1 MSWKDRLRPNLTLI
15 SPQGNV
21 FEPLWSGNT
30 RSMEK
35 KLGIFEFPKIK
46 GLKIQ
51 DLDVGGVRY
60 PLTFFFE
67 GLDHDQEAN
76 KFFKACKERGLWE
89 VNHPVRGGL
98 SLQLV
103 SVSESIEPVTSGNI
117 TTIESEWL
125 EPQESAIV
133 GPMPQVAAQIQAQT
147 VFVNNSAA
155 NQLNNNIL
163 QDTAGFVKRIQTE
176 TNKLT
181 QKITDGLKTL
191 TEPIA
196 DINSSIQAIQRSI
209 QGIITQSVVD
219 VLALGGQIQQLVQL
233 PALASDDI
241 QTRLTTYSAMIADV
255 FTLFPSDDNPESK
268 NTVSLHEVAL
278 SAAIVAVA
286 QIGSTGTLQTRSRAV
301 ETIETVS
308 QLFTDITDNLDNVQD
323 LFQDKTIDL
332 QYFSQS
338 DSFADSA
345 YITALGIQYLQ
356 QALFDL
362 AIERRFTLKS
372 PRSPIE
378 ITISEYGALG
388 ENDANFDLFIES
400 NQLQGNDILLL
411 PAGREVV
418 VYA

>member
-21 FEPLWSGNT
+21 FEPLWSGNS

-51 DLDVGGVRY
+51 DLDVGGVSY

-67 GLDHDQEAN
+67 GLNHDQEAN
-76 KFFKACKERGLWE
+76 RFFKACKERGPWE

-117 TTIESEWL
+117 TVIESEWL
-125 EPQESAIV
+125 EPQEIAIV

-147 VFVNNSAA
+147 IIANNSAA
-155 NQLNNNIL
+155 NQLDTNIL

-181 QKITDGLKTL
+181 QKITAGLKTL
-191 TEPIA
+191 TEPVA
-196 DINSSIQAIQRSI
+196 EINSSILAIQRSI
-209 QGIITQSVVD
+209 QGVITQATVD
-219 VLALGGQIQQLVQL
+219 VLALGGQIQQLIQL
-233 PALASDDI
+233 PSLASTDI
-241 QTRLTTYSAMIADV
+241 QVRLTTYGAMIADI
-255 FTLFPSDDNPESK
+255 FTLFPSDDDLESK
-268 NTVSLHEVAL
+268 NTISLHEVAL
-278 SAAIVAVA
+278 SAAITAVA
-286 QIGSTGTLQTRSRAV
+286 QIVSTGTLETRSQAV
-301 ETIETVS
+301 ETIETTS
-308 QLFTDITDNLDNVQD
+308 QLFSDITDALDNVQD
-323 LFQDKTIDL
+323 LFQAKTIDL

-345 YITALGIQYLQ
+345 LITALGIQYLQ

-362 AIERRFTLKS
+362 AIERRITLKS

-378 ITISEYGALG
+378 ITITEYGDLG
-388 ENDANFDLFIES
+388 ENDSNFDLFLES
-400 NQLQGNDILLL
+400 NRLQGNDILLL

>member
-1 MSWKDRLRPNLTLI
+1 MSWKDRLNPNLTLI
-15 SPQGNV
+15 SPQGNI
-21 FEPLWSGNT
+21 FEPLWSGNA

-46 GLKIQ
+46 GLRIQ
-51 DLDVGGVRY
+51 DLDVGGVSY

-89 VNHPVRGGL
+89 VNHPVRGSL

-103 SVSESIEPVTSGNI
+103 SVSEEIQPVISGNI
-117 TTIESEWL
+117 TQFNTEWL
-125 EPQESAIV
+125 EPQEIDIV
-133 GPMPQVAAQIQAQT
+133 GPFPQVAAQIQAQT

-191 TEPIA
+191 SGPVAE
-196 DINSSIQAIQRSI
+196 INSSIIAIQRSI
-209 QGIITQSVVD
+209 QGVITQSVVD
-219 VLALGGQIQQLVQL
+219 ILALGGQIQQLIQL
-233 PALASDDI
+233 PSLVSTDI
-241 QTRLTTYSAMIADV
+241 QVRLTTYGAMIADI
-255 FTLFPSDDNPESK
+255 FTLFPSDDDQESK
-268 NTVSLHEVAL
+268 NTISLHEVAL
-278 SAAIVAVA
+278 SASIVAVA
-286 QIGSTGTLQTRSRAV
+286 QIVSTGTLETRSQAV
-301 ETIETVS
+301 ETMETVS
-308 QLFTDITDNLDNVQD
+308 QLFSDITDALDNVQD
-323 LFQDKTIDL
+323 LFQAKTIDQ

-345 YITALGIQYLQ
+345 LITALGLQYLQ

-362 AIERRFTLKS
+362 AIERRFILKS

-378 ITISEYGALG
+378 ITITEYGNLG
-388 ENDANFDLFIES
+388 ENDANFDLFIKS